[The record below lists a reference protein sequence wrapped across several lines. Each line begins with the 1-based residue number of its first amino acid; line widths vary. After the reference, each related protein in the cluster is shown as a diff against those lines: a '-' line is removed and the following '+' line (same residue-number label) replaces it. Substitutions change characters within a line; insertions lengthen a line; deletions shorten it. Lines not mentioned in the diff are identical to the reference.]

1 MSDNF
6 KIFFYPRKNYVN
18 KNGEVSIR
26 VFLVLNGERAP
37 FTSEIT
43 TPMELWDDEENC
55 ASGGSSQALAVN
67 EKLDDLKAELKFHY
81 KELKRHDVLVT
92 AEQIREAYLGTTVK
106 NYKLLETFKEYNDG
120 LSKREGKDLSSATVS
135 KYKRTYKR
143 LTEYIKEKHKRND
156 ISFRQINYSF
166 IKGFDDYLTT
176 TWNCDT
182 NTKVKYLQ
190 HLKTIVNIAR
200 NNNWISS
207 DPFSNFKIK
216 RKKSDRGY
224 LTQDELVAIMRKKFN
239 VKRLEQ
245 VRDVFVF
252 CCFTG
257 LSYIDVKNLKN
268 EYIQKAFD
276 GTFWIRKKREKTGV
290 QSDVLMLKIA
300 KLILDK
306 YKGMSGDGYV
316 LPVIS
321 NQNINGYLKE
331 IADVCG
337 IEKNLTFHLARHTFA
352 TTVTLAK
359 GVPLETVSKM
369 LGHTS
374 LKTTQIYAR
383 ITDQKIGHDM
393 KNLSKNLGSMGNAFK
408 P

>member
-26 VFLVLNGERAP
+26 VFLTLNGERAP

-43 TPMELWDDEENC
+43 IPIELWDDEENR
-55 ASGGSSQALAVN
+55 ASGDSKQALAIN
-67 EKLDDLKAELKFHY
+67 EELDDLRAELKFHY
-81 KELKRHDVLVT
+81 KELRRHDVLVT
-92 AEQIREAYLGTTVK
+92 AEQIRDAYLGTTVK
-106 NYKLLETFKEYNDG
+106 NNKLLETFKEYNNG
-120 LSKREGKDLSSATVS
+120 LNKREGKDLSSATVS

-143 LTEYIKEKHKRND
+143 LTEYIKEKHKRSD

-166 IKGFDDYLTT
+166 IKGFDDYLTA

-190 HLKTIVNIAR
+190 HLKTIVTIAR

-224 LTQDELVAIMRKKFN
+224 LTQDELVAMMRKKFK

-268 EYIQKAFD
+268 EHIQKAFD

-306 YKGMSGDGYV
+306 YNGMSGDGYV

-337 IEKNLTFHLARHTFA
+337 IEKNLTFHVARHTFA

>member
-26 VFLVLNGERAP
+26 VFLSLNGERAP

-43 TPMELWDDEENC
+43 TPIELWDDEENR
-55 ASGGSSQALAVN
+55 ASGDSKHAHAIN
-67 EKLDDLKAELKFHY
+67 EELDDLRAELKFHY

-92 AEQIREAYLGTTVK
+92 AEQIRDAYLGTTVK
-106 NYKLLETFKEYNDG
+106 NNKLLETFKVYNEG
-120 LSKREGKDLSSATVS
+120 LSKREGKDLSSATVA
-135 KYKRTYKR
+135 KYMRTYER
-143 LTEYIKEKHKRND
+143 LQKYIKEKHKRSD

-190 HLKTIVNIAR
+190 HLKTIVTVAR

-224 LTQDELVAIMRKKFN
+224 LTQDELVAMMQKKIKI
-239 VKRLEQ
+239 KRLEQ

-257 LSYIDVKNLKN
+257 LSYIDVKKLKD
-268 EYIQKAFD
+268 EHIQKAFD

-306 YKGMSGDGYV
+306 YKGKLDDGYV

-321 NQNINGYLKE
+321 NQKLNGYLKE
-331 IADVCG
+331 IADICG

-393 KNLSKNLGSMGNAFK
+393 KKLSKNLGSMGNAFK

>member
-1 MSDNF
+1 M
-6 KIFFYPRKNYVN
+6 
-18 KNGEVSIR
+18 
-26 VFLVLNGERAP
+26 
-37 FTSEIT
+37 
-43 TPMELWDDEENC
+43 
-55 ASGGSSQALAVN
+55 
-67 EKLDDLKAELKFHY
+67 
-81 KELKRHDVLVT
+81 
-92 AEQIREAYLGTTVK
+92 
-106 NYKLLETFKEYNDG
+106 ETFKEYNDG

-176 TWNCDT
+176 TWDCDT

-224 LTQDELVAIMRKKFN
+224 LTQDELVAMMRKKFN

-268 EYIQKAFD
+268 EHIQKAFD

-306 YKGMSGDGYV
+306 YKGKSGDGYV

-331 IADVCG
+331 IADVCD
-337 IEKNLTFHLARHTFA
+337 IEKNLTFHVARHTFA

>member
-55 ASGGSSQALAVN
+55 ASGGSNQALAIN

-156 ISFRQINYSF
+156 LSFRQINYSF

-224 LTQDELVAIMRKKFN
+224 LTQDELVAMMRKKFE

-268 EYIQKAFD
+268 EHIQKAFD

-337 IEKNLTFHLARHTFA
+337 IEKNLTFHVARHRNYSFR
-352 TTVTLAK
+352 
-359 GVPLETVSKM
+359 
-369 LGHTS
+369 
-374 LKTTQIYAR
+374 LKT
-383 ITDQKIGHDM
+383 
-393 KNLSKNLGSMGNAFK
+393 SKLQ
-408 P
+408 

>member
-26 VFLVLNGERAP
+26 VFLSLNGERAP

-43 TPMELWDDEENC
+43 TPIELWDDEENR
-55 ASGGSSQALAVN
+55 ASGDSKHAHAIN
-67 EKLDDLKAELKFHY
+67 EELDDLRAELKFHY

-92 AEQIREAYLGTTVK
+92 AEQIRDAYLGTTVK
-106 NYKLLETFKEYNDG
+106 NNKLLETFKVYNEG
-120 LSKREGKDLSSATVS
+120 LIKREGKDLSSATVA
-135 KYKRTYKR
+135 KYKRTYER
-143 LTEYIKEKHKRND
+143 LQKYIKEKHKRSD

-190 HLKTIVNIAR
+190 HLKTIVTVAR

-224 LTQDELVAIMRKKFN
+224 LTQDELVAMMQKKIKI
-239 VKRLEQ
+239 KRLEQ

-257 LSYIDVKNLKN
+257 LSYIDVKKLKD
-268 EYIQKAFD
+268 EHIQKAFD

-306 YKGMSGDGYV
+306 YKGKLDDGYV

-321 NQNINGYLKE
+321 NQKLNGYLKE
-331 IADVCG
+331 IADICG

-393 KNLSKNLGSMGNAFK
+393 KQLSQKLKGISKGFS
-408 P
+408 